1 LCGSTDYNLHLKGAI
16 PELSRMVLKRPKQQ
30 KIFGPSKAKEL
41 LILQDLSPRAARR
54 FEAALKAIITR
65 VHYTGSPYHRSAGSR
80 AGTIAKR
87 AGLSSRCP
95 PTWTN
100 AGATEA
106 LRLAIS
112 EVRVSCFWEGAGFP
126 RYVWYLDGDVLYEAR
141 LTNRENGEYHG
152 YPLEDRWQ
160 WPKNF
165 R

>member
-1 LCGSTDYNLHLKGAI
+1 
-16 PELSRMVLKRPKQQ
+16 MVLKRPKQE
-30 KIFGPSKAKEL
+30 KVFGPSKAKEL
-41 LILQDLSPRAARR
+41 LILQDLSPQAARK
-54 FEAALKAIITR
+54 FEAALKAIITKVR
-65 VHYTGSPYHRSAGSR
+65 YTGSPYHRSPGSKAGS
-80 AGTIAKR
+80 IAKR

-95 PTWTN
+95 AAWTN
-100 AGATEA
+100 ATATEA

-112 EVRVSCFWEGAGFP
+112 EARVSCFWEGAGFP

-141 LTNRENGEYHG
+141 LTNRESGEYHG